1 MKDSL
6 TFLGH
11 LSLQL
16 LPITLTTIIAF
27 LFLNWVHI
35 SLTLHRDVLQI
46 FFSSLLY
53 DLSRYILEGFQ
64 CNLNASHLYLVD
76 FSTSELSSSNPFLG
90 SLGFNS
96 DRANDASDL
105 HSAEVGLLGKDAY
118 RFYHIKNASQV
129 LTMQG
134 F

>member
-76 FSTSELSSSNPFLG
+76 FSTSELSSSNPFPG
-90 SLGFNS
+90 SLG
-96 DRANDASDL
+96 L
-105 HSAEVGLLGKDAY
+105 TVTGLMMHLICILLKLVCLEKML
-118 RFYHIKNASQV
+118 I
-129 LTMQG
+129 G
-134 F
+134 FIILKMPLRY